1 MPGYSV
7 HRYPTRSQALDA
19 VAKTL
24 AKALA
29 PSAQKQNRMTFGVCG
44 GRSAGELFPLL
55 AACPLSWA
63 SVDVLLVD
71 ERWVPIQSP
80 ESNEKLVRDSL
91 LQDRA
96 SAATMVGLKT
106 SHDRAIDAL
115 DAVEQ
120 RLDQLKLPIDALLI
134 SMGDDGHIA
143 SLFPGGVA
151 NAEARRRVVATTS
164 PLPPH
169 ERISLSP
176 TVLRDS
182 QRIIL
187 PVFGENKQAL
197 FDQVIQQGSREDY
210 PVRHVLDHEE
220 VRCEVF
226 LAP

>member
-1 MPGYSV
+1 
-7 HRYPTRSQALDA
+7 LDT

-24 AKALA
+24 AKALGA
-29 PSAQKQNRMTFGVCG
+29 ALHEHGRVTVGVCG

-55 AACPLSWA
+55 AACPLPWA

-71 ERWVPIQSP
+71 ERWVPTQSS

-96 SAATMVGLKT
+96 SVATLVGLKT
-106 SHDRAIDAL
+106 GHDRAADAL

-120 RLDQLKLPIDALLI
+120 RIDQLKLPIDVLLI

-143 SLFPGGVA
+143 SLFPRGVE
-151 NAEARRRVVATTS
+151 NSEARKRVVATTA

-176 TVLRDS
+176 WVLRDS
-182 QRIIL
+182 RHIIL
-187 PVFGENKQAL
+187 PVFGETKYTL
-197 FDQVIQQGSREDY
+197 FDQVIQQGPSEDF
-210 PVRHVLDHEE
+210 PVWHVLDHEG
-220 VRCEVF
+220 VRCDIF